1 MPHTNLERT
10 IALAGLYQAVNC
22 VIRIARQGSVDTE
35 IMQPC
40 IHSLF
45 QVDAENVESVFGEPG
60 VLANGARRLV
70 AQLTGRP
77 ERDLELTRYAVQVIK
92 LERELARRP
101 DLLDIIAEGIRE
113 AQSKRVHFD
122 LLHPNLLAHFAD
134 LYSQTLSHL
143 QPRILIHGD
152 PLHLRNPDNQN
163 RLRALLLAAV
173 RAARLWRQVGGSR
186 WQLLFRN
193 RPILEDAQH
202 YLQGASYSGS
212 GSEPEK

>member
-10 IALAGLYQAVNC
+10 IALAGLYQAVNA

-60 VLANGARRLV
+60 ALANGARQLV
-70 AQLTGRP
+70 AQLTGQP
-77 ERDLELTRYAVQVIK
+77 ERDLQMTRYAIQVIK
-92 LERELARRP
+92 LERELAKRP
-101 DLLDIIAEGIRE
+101 DLLAILGDGIRE
-113 AQSKRVHFD
+113 AESKRVHFD
-122 LLHPNLLAHFAD
+122 QLHPNLLAHFAD

-152 PLHLRNPDNQN
+152 PLHLRNPENQN
-163 RLRALLLAAV
+163 RIRSLLLAAV

-193 RPILEDAQH
+193 RPILDEARR
-202 YLQGASYSGS
+202 YLDRHG
-212 GSEPEK
+212 

>member
-1 MPHTNLERT
+1 MSHTNLERT
-10 IALAGLYQAVNC
+10 IALAGLYQAVNA
-22 VIRIARQGSVDTE
+22 VIRTARLGSVDTE

-40 IHSLF
+40 IYSLL

-60 VLANGARRLV
+60 VLANGARQLV
-70 AQLTGRP
+70 AQLTGQP
-77 ERDLELTRYAVQVIK
+77 ERNLEMTRYAIQVIK
-92 LERELARRP
+92 LERELAKRP
-101 DLLDIIAEGIRE
+101 DLLDILAEGLRE
-113 AQSKRVHFD
+113 AEAKRAHFE
-122 LLHPNLLAHFAD
+122 LLHPNLLAHFAE
-134 LYSQTLSHL
+134 LYSRTLSRL

-193 RPILEDAQH
+193 RPILDEARR
-202 YLQGASYSGS
+202 YLDRQD
-212 GSEPEK
+212 

>member
-10 IALAGLYQAVNC
+10 IALAGLYQAVNA

-60 VLANGARRLV
+60 ALANGARQLV
-70 AQLTGRP
+70 AQLTGQP
-77 ERDLELTRYAVQVIK
+77 ERDLQMTRYAIQVIK
-92 LERELARRP
+92 LERELSKRP
-101 DLLDIIAEGIRE
+101 DLLAILGDGIRE
-113 AQSKRVHFD
+113 AESKRVHFD
-122 LLHPNLLAHFAD
+122 QLHPNLLAHFAD

-152 PLHLRNPDNQN
+152 PLHLRNPENQN
-163 RLRALLLAAV
+163 RIRSLLLAAV

-193 RPILEDAQH
+193 RPILDEARR
-202 YLQGASYSGS
+202 YLDRSG
-212 GSEPEK
+212 

>member
-22 VIRIARQGSVDTE
+22 VIRIARHGSVDTE

-45 QVDAENVESVFGEPG
+45 QVDAESVESVFGEPG
-60 VLANGARRLV
+60 ALTNGARQLV
-70 AQLTGRP
+70 AQLTGQP
-77 ERDLELTRYAVQVIK
+77 ERNLEMTRYAIQVIK

-101 DLLDIIAEGIRE
+101 DLLDILAEGIIE
-113 AQSKRVHFD
+113 AEAKRAHFD
-122 LLHPNLLAHFAD
+122 QLHPNLLAHFAE

-143 QPRILIHGD
+143 EPRILVHGD
-152 PLHLRNPDNQN
+152 PQHLRDPDNQN

-173 RAARLWRQVGGSR
+173 RSARLWRQVGGSR
-186 WQLLFRN
+186 WQLLLRN
-193 RPILEDAQH
+193 RPILEDARR
-202 YLQGASYSGS
+202 YLARHG
-212 GSEPEK
+212 

>member
-1 MPHTNLERT
+1 MPRTNLERT
-10 IALAGLYQAVNC
+10 LALAGLYQAIDC
-22 VIRIARQGSVDTE
+22 VIRIARHGSVDAG

-60 VLANGARRLV
+60 VLTDGARQLV
-70 AQLTGRP
+70 AQLTGQP
-77 ERDLELTRYAVQVIK
+77 ERDLEMTRYVIQVIK
-92 LERELARRP
+92 LERELAGRP
-101 DLLDIIAEGIRE
+101 DLLDILAEGIGE
-113 AQSKRVHFD
+113 AESRRAHFD
-122 LLHPNLLAHFAD
+122 LLHPNLLLHFAD
-134 LYSQTLSHL
+134 LYSQTLSRL

-152 PLHLRNPDNQN
+152 PLYLREPDHQN

-193 RPILEDAQH
+193 RPILEEARR
-202 YLQGASYSGS
+202 YLARWD
-212 GSEPEK
+212 